1 MVNID
6 DIAAEIRVLIDNGQI
21 PIGERLPSE
30 RKLCEMLGVSRG
42 YVRKALTKLELC
54 GAIETRPQSGSY
66 VAEHFFTSLVHTRL
80 FLEAECIRLSALNR
94 TEEDLAAMR
103 KTMNAFAKNTSPE
116 KHTEKDMAF
125 HKAIAC
131 GGHNSVLVAL
141 LQLVS
146 AEVVTY
152 YHKYNVCMVADPKV
166 VKEHEDLY
174 NAIERADVDAALKAL
189 DVHLADIRKFSEK
202 V

>member
-1 MVNID
+1 MINID

-30 RKLCEMLGVSRG
+30 RNLCQMLGVSRG
-42 YVRKALTKLELC
+42 YVRKALEKLELC

-66 VAEHFFTSLVHTRL
+66 VAEHFFASLVQARL
-80 FLEAECIRLSALNR
+80 LLEAECIRLSAMNR
-94 TEEDLAAMR
+94 TEEDLAVMR
-103 KTMNAFAKNTSPE
+103 KTMEEFEKNTSPQA
-116 KHTEKDMAF
+116 HTEMDMAF
-125 HKAIAC
+125 HKAVAC
-131 GGHNSVLVAL
+131 GGHNPVLVAL

-166 VKEHEDLY
+166 IKEHAQLY
-174 NAIERADVDAALKAL
+174 DAIVKSDADSAIESLNKHLSDVL
-189 DVHLADIRKFSEK
+189 KFSK
-202 V
+202 NS